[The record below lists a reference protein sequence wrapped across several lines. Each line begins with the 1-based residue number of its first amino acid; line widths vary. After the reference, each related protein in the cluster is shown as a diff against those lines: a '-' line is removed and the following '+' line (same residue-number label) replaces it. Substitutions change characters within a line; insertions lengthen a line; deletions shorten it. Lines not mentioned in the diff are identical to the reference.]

1 MNRHVIL
8 LRTITITLV
17 TASCALADDF
27 TNAIKAQMQSPQFA
41 KEFVG
46 SYGILSDIEPQVSDP
61 EQKVLTRLQVLF
73 SESKFKDAENLLIA
87 FIKETENPTDP
98 ARTPSVISPA
108 MVFVLG
114 NLYFQS
120 ERYDEAKRA
129 FDEAIKRFPR
139 FRRAYTN
146 LGYLYIAQNKID
158 DALKSFQKSVTLGEN
173 SPRVM
178 GMLGYCY
185 LTKQN
190 PLAAENAYRQA
201 YLIDPEAR
209 DWKLGMA
216 QALLQQDKNAEAASM
231 FGILIKENQQD
242 KQLWMRQT
250 AAYLAMDRKD
260 EAILN
265 LETLRLMKLVDESNL
280 TLLGNLY
287 MDQGQAKLALTAY
300 SEAIA
305 LSKTLNL
312 TQALKS
318 AKILN
323 DYGFTNDATALI
335 NKIRNSGNT
344 LTLEERIQLE
354 LTDVKI
360 ARSLNQTE
368 RVGQLLQGLLSDSP
382 TNAEV
387 LLEMAKHC
395 DLLSRDEQDEQ
406 KKGKLSN
413 DAKTHYMLAIGI
425 GSESTAYPA
434 NLSYGQMLVR
444 ESRTLDALP
453 YLEKALSLK
462 KSESL
467 EQYVSRVRRAADR
480 EKMRNDREEA
490 TRAEQATESKK
501 K

>member
-1 MNRHVIL
+1 M
-8 LRTITITLV
+8 
-17 TASCALADDF
+17 
-27 TNAIKAQMQSPQFA
+27 
-41 KEFVG
+41 
-46 SYGILSDIEPQVSDP
+46 
-61 EQKVLTRLQVLF
+61 
-73 SESKFKDAENLLIA
+73 
-87 FIKETENPTDP
+87 
-98 ARTPSVISPA
+98 
-108 MVFVLG
+108 
-114 NLYFQS
+114 
-120 ERYDEAKRA
+120 DEANRA

-146 LGYLYIAQNKID
+146 LGYLYISQNKID
-158 DALKSFQKSVTLGEN
+158 DALKSFQKSVTLGDN

-185 LTKQN
+185 LSKQN

-201 YLIDPEAR
+201 YLTDPESR

-216 QALLQQDKNAEAASM
+216 QALLLQDKNAEAASM

-265 LETLRLMKLVDESNL
+265 LETLRLMKLADESNL

-312 TQALKS
+312 AQALKS
-318 AKILN
+318 ARILN
-323 DYGFTNDATALI
+323 DYGFPDDATTLI
-335 NKIRNSGNT
+335 NNIRTSGST
-344 LTLEERIQLE
+344 LSPEERVQLE
-354 LTDVKI
+354 LTDVKV

-368 RVGQLLQGLLSDSP
+368 RVGQLLAGLLADSP
-382 TNAEV
+382 TNTEV
-387 LLEMAKHC
+387 LLEMAKHY
-395 DLLSRDEQDEQ
+395 DLLSRDEVDEE
-406 KKGKLSN
+406 KKRKLSN
-413 DAKTHYMLAIGI
+413 EAKTHYLLAAGA
-425 GSESTAYPA
+425 ESTAYQA

-467 EQYVSRVRRAADR
+467 DQYVSRVRRAADR
-480 EKMRNDREEA
+480 EKIRIEREEA
-490 TRAEQATESKK
+490 TRAEQAAEAKK

>member
-8 LRTITITLV
+8 LKSILV
-17 TASCALADDF
+17 TFITTSSALADDF
-27 TNAIKAQMQSPQFA
+27 TNAIKAQMQSPSFA

-46 SYGILSDIEPQVSDP
+46 SYGILSDIEPQVSDA

-98 ARTPSVISPA
+98 ARTPGVISPA

-120 ERYDEAKRA
+120 ERMDEAKRA

-146 LGYLYIAQNKID
+146 LGYLYISQNKID
-158 DALKSFQKSVTLGEN
+158 DALKSFQKSVTLGDN

-185 LTKQN
+185 LSKQN

-201 YLIDPEAR
+201 YLTDPESR

-216 QALLQQDKNAEAASM
+216 QALLLQDKNAEAASM

-265 LETLRLMKLVDESNL
+265 LETLRLMKLADESNL

-287 MDQGQAKLALTAY
+287 MDQGQANLALTAY

-312 TQALKS
+312 AQALKS
-318 AKILN
+318 ARILN
-323 DYGFTNDATALI
+323 DYGFPDDATTLI
-335 NKIRNSGNT
+335 NKIRTSGST
-344 LTLEERIQLE
+344 LSPEERVQLE
-354 LTDVKI
+354 LTDVKV

-368 RVGQLLQGLLSDSP
+368 RVGQLLAGLLANSP
-382 TNAEV
+382 TNTEV
-387 LLEMAKHC
+387 LLEMAKHY
-395 DLLSRDEQDEQ
+395 DLLSRDEVDEE
-406 KKGKLSN
+406 KKRKLSN
-413 DAKTHYMLAIGI
+413 EAKTHYLLAAGA
-425 GSESTAYPA
+425 ESTAYQA

-467 EQYVSRVRRAADR
+467 DQYVSRVRRAADR
-480 EKMRNDREEA
+480 EKIRIEREEA
-490 TRAEQATESKK
+490 TRAEQAAEAKK

>member
-1 MNRHVIL
+1 MYRHTMHISTL
-8 LRTITITLV
+8 LLALV
-17 TASCALADDF
+17 VSSSALADDF
-27 TNAIKAQMQSPQFA
+27 TNTVKAQLLTPQFA

-61 EQKVLTRLQVLF
+61 EQKLLTRLQVLF

-87 FIKETENPTDP
+87 FIKETESPTDP
-98 ARTPSVISPA
+98 AKTPGVISPA

-114 NLYFQS
+114 NLYFQA

-146 LGYLYIAQNKID
+146 LGYLYIAQSKVD
-158 DALKSFQKSVTLGEN
+158 DALKAFQKSVTLGEN

-185 LTKQN
+185 LSKQN

-201 YLIDPEAR
+201 YLVDPESR

-216 QALLQQDKNAEAASM
+216 QALLQQDKNAEAASI
-231 FGILIKENQQD
+231 FGVLIKENQQD

-250 AAYLAMDRKD
+250 AAYLAMERKD

-265 LETLRLMKLVDESNL
+265 LETLRLMKLADEGNL

-287 MDQGQAKLALTAY
+287 MDQGQGKSALAAY

-305 LSKTLNL
+305 LSPTLNL
-312 TQALKS
+312 AQALKS

-323 DYGFTNDATALI
+323 DYGFPEDSAALI
-335 NKIRNSGNT
+335 TKIRSNGGKLSQ
-344 LTLEERIQLE
+344 EELIQLQ
-354 LTDVKI
+354 LADLKV
-360 ARSLNQTE
+360 ARSLNQSA
-368 RVGQLLQGLLSDSP
+368 RVGDILASLIKDSP
-382 TNAEV
+382 TNADV
-387 LLEMAKHC
+387 LLEMAKHY
-395 DLLSRDEQDEQ
+395 DLTSRDEPDEEKRKQ
-406 KKGKLSN
+406 LSGE
-413 DAKTHYMLAIGI
+413 AKTHYNLAMK
-425 GSESTAYPA
+425 SESTAYQA
-434 NLSYGQMLVR
+434 NLSLGQLLVR
-444 ESRTLDALP
+444 ESRTMDALP
-453 YLEKALSLK
+453 YLEKALALK

-467 EQYVSRVRRAADR
+467 EQYVSRVQRAAAR
-480 EKMRNDREEA
+480 EKLRKDREE
-490 TRAEQATESKK
+490 TDRAEAEKEAKK

>member
-1 MNRHVIL
+1 MNRHLTL
-8 LRTITITLV
+8 LTTVFATLF
-17 TASCALADDF
+17 TTLADEF
-27 TNAIKAQMQSPQFA
+27 TNTIKAQMQSPQFA

-73 SESKFKDAENLLIA
+73 SESKFKDAETLLIA
-87 FIKETENPTDP
+87 FIKETEKPSDP
-98 ARTPSVISPA
+98 KRTPGVISPA

-120 ERYDEAKRA
+120 ERFEEAKRA

-146 LGYLYIAQNKID
+146 LGYLYISQNKID

-173 SPRVM
+173 ASRVM

-201 YLIDPEAR
+201 YLTDPDSR

-265 LETLRLMKLVDESNL
+265 LETLRLMKLADESNL

-287 MDQGQAKLALTAY
+287 MDQGQANLALTAY

-312 TQALKS
+312 AQSLKS
-318 AKILN
+318 ARILN
-323 DYGFTNDATALI
+323 DYGFPEDAAALI
-335 NKIRNSGNT
+335 TKIRSSSST
-344 LTLEERIQLE
+344 LSTAERIQLE
-354 LTDVKI
+354 LTDVKV
-360 ARSLNQTE
+360 ARALNQTE
-368 RVGQLLQGLLSDSP
+368 RVGQLLASLLADSP
-382 TNAEV
+382 TNTEV
-387 LLEMAKHC
+387 LLEM
-395 DLLSRDEQDEQ
+395 DGVESSM
-406 KKGKLSN
+406 GV
-413 DAKTHYMLAIGI
+413 LAFHAIRKI
-425 GSESTAYPA
+425 RSTATCQK
-434 NLSYGQMLVR
+434 LR
-444 ESRTLDALP
+444 
-453 YLEKALSLK
+453 
-462 KSESL
+462 
-467 EQYVSRVRRAADR
+467 
-480 EKMRNDREEA
+480 
-490 TRAEQATESKK
+490 
-501 K
+501 